1 MIFLKLACKPPT
13 GKSNRKRRGMRGKST
28 QTVTGIKKKK
38 RTKGKDGL
46 LRTRA
51 LEDSMEEGGTVPNTT
66 V

>member
-13 GKSNRKRRGMRGKST
+13 GKSNRKRRGMRGKSI
-28 QTVTGIKKKK
+28 QTVTGIKKK
-38 RTKGKDGL
+38 RTKGKDRL
-46 LRTRA
+46 PRTRA

>member
-13 GKSNRKRRGMRGKST
+13 GKSNRKRRGMRGEKHTDSDRN
-28 QTVTGIKKKK
+28 KKKK